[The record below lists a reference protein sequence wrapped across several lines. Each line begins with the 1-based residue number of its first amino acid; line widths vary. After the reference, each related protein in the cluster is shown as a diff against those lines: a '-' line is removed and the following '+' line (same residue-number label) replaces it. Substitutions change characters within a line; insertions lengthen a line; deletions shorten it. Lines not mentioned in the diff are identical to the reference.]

1 MTQLLIQNARLLE
14 PASMDDRVT
23 DLLID
28 GNTVRDIGPSLKA
41 KGARVFDANGLW
53 AFPGLVDIHAH
64 LREPGQEAKETIATG
79 TRSAAAGGVTT
90 VVCMANTAPPIDSPT
105 AIEFV
110 LERAERT
117 GCVHV
122 YPVGALTKGMEGKE
136 MAPIGAMAEAGAVAI
151 SDDGRGVMDSYV
163 MMRAME
169 YAAVFNMPIISHCE
183 DLDLT
188 ANAPVNLG
196 KMSTTLG
203 VTGSP
208 REAETIQVSRDL
220 ILARKTG
227 ARLHIAHVSA
237 AETVDVIRFYKAKG
251 VKVTADTCPHYLTL
265 TDEATDHFNTN
276 AKVNPPL
283 RTPEDQEAL
292 YEGLRDG
299 AIDCIATDHSPHTF
313 AEKDQQMLAAPFGI
327 IGFETLLPLML
338 GPIQQRCGLDPI
350 EALSWVTDKSARAIN
365 LNAGELKIGGP
376 ADLVL
381 WDPNADNTIDANLFY
396 SKSHNTPYNGWKL
409 KGRVNATYVS
419 GKCVH
424 GKEE

>member
-1 MTQLLIQNARLLE
+1 MTQLLIKNARLLE
-14 PASMDDRVT
+14 PASMDDRT
-23 DLLID
+23 SDILID
-28 GNTVRDIGPSLKA
+28 GDAIRDIGPSLNP
-41 KGARVFDANGLW
+41 KGAEVIDANGLW
-53 AFPGLVDIHAH
+53 AFPGAVDIHAH
-64 LREPGQEAKETIATG
+64 LREPGQESKETIASG
-79 TRSAAAGGVTT
+79 TRSAAAGGITT
-90 VVCMANTAPPIDSPT
+90 FVCMANTAPPVDSPT

-122 YPVGALTKGMEGKE
+122 HPVGALTKGMEGKE

-163 MMRAME
+163 MMRSME

-183 DLDLT
+183 DHSLT
-188 ANAPVNLG
+188 VNAPINLG

-208 REAETIQVSRDL
+208 REAETIQTARDL

-237 AETVDVIRFYKAKG
+237 AETVDLIRYYKGKG
-251 VKVTADTCPHYLTL
+251 VNVTADTAPHYLTL

-283 RTPEDQEAL
+283 RTSEDQEAL

-313 AEKDQQMLAAPFGI
+313 SEKDQQLLAAPFGI
-327 IGFETLLPLML
+327 IGFETLLPLMF
-338 GPIQQRCGLDPI
+338 GPILQRCGLDPI
-350 EALSWVTDKSARAIN
+350 EALGWITYKSARALN
-365 LNAGELKIGGP
+365 LDAGELKIGGR
-376 ADLVL
+376 ADLAL
-381 WDPNADNTIDANLFY
+381 WDPEADNIIDAETFY
-396 SKSHNTPYNGWKL
+396 SKSRNTPYNGWKL
-409 KGRVNATYVS
+409 KGRVKATYVS

-424 GKEE
+424 QDGE